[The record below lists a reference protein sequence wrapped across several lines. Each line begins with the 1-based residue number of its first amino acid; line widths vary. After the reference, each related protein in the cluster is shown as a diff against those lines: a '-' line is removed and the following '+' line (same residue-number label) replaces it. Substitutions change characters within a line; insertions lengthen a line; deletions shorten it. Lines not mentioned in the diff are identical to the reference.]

1 MQLLWGI
8 DLGGTKI
15 EGVVLEPAP
24 SYKVLSRLRVPTEAD
39 KGYNHIL
46 NQIATLLNMLAT
58 ETGEQPTQIGIGTP
72 GSLDPAMQL
81 LKNSNTTCLNKQP
94 LKKDLE
100 ARLGLPVIISNDA
113 NCFAL
118 AETLLGVVPQVV
130 PAAEVVVGLIL
141 GTGVGSGIVVNN
153 RVLQGRQGI
162 AGEWGHNFL
171 DESGG
176 PCYCGRVGCVE
187 TVLSG
192 PALQRYYASLSGE
205 KLTLK
210 EIVARAEAGTDV
222 YAQQTVARLV
232 EYFGRG
238 LAVLVNI
245 LDPDAI
251 VIGGGVGNIPLLY
264 TEGVASVKKYVF
276 NLKPDILLLK
286 PKLGDSA
293 GVFGAAMLTA

>member
-1 MQLLWGI
+1 MQFLWGI

-24 SYKVLSRLRVPTEAD
+24 SYKVLSRLRVPTEAE
-39 KGYNHIL
+39 KGYGHIV
-46 NQIATLLNMLAT
+46 NQIANLVDMLAS
-58 ETGEQPTQIGIGTP
+58 ETGERPTKIGIGTP
-72 GSLDPAMQL
+72 GSLDPATAL
-81 LKNSNTTCLNKQP
+81 LKNSNTTCLNKKP
-94 LKKDLE
+94 LQKDLE
-100 ARLGLPVIISNDA
+100 AKLGHSVIISNDA

-118 AETLLGVVPQVV
+118 AETLLGIVPEEV
-130 PAAEVVVGLIL
+130 PGAEVVAGLIL
-141 GTGVGSGIVVNN
+141 GTGVGSGVVVNGK
-153 RVLQGRQGI
+153 VLQGRQGI

-192 PALQRYYASLSGE
+192 TGLQRYYASLGGE
-205 KLTLK
+205 KLSLK
-210 EIVARAEAGTDV
+210 EIVARAEAGTD
-222 YAQQTVARLV
+222 ANASQTVNRLIDF
-232 EYFGRG
+232 FGRG
-238 LAVLVNI
+238 VAVLVNI

-251 VIGGGVGNIPLLY
+251 VVGGGVGNIPFLY
-264 TEGVASVKKYVF
+264 TKGVESVKKYVF

>member
-15 EGVVLEPAP
+15 EGVVLEPGP

-39 KGYNHIL
+39 KGYSHIL
-46 NQIATLLNMLAT
+46 NQIAALLNMLAT
-58 ETGEQPTQIGIGTP
+58 ETGEQPAQIGIGTP
-72 GSLDPAMQL
+72 GSLDPATQL

-100 ARLGLPVIISNDA
+100 AKLGLPVIISNDA

-118 AETLLGVVPQVV
+118 AETLLGVVPEVA

-210 EIVARAEAGTDV
+210 EIVARSEAGTDV
-222 YAQQTVARLV
+222 YAQQTVARLI
-232 EYFGRG
+232 EFFGRG